1 MIEHKSD
8 PDERTYWL
16 DQPRNVSLIIWGLV
30 MLCVLLFFADA
41 FYQKHPHFELEQ
53 LFGFYGVYGFF
64 VCVALVLVA
73 KWLRTILMRPEDY
86 YDAYEEPHDTLD
98 ASRHSHD

>member
-1 MIEHKSD
+1 MTERL
-8 PDERTYWL
+8 PETDEKAYWL
-16 DQPRNVSLIIWGLV
+16 DQPRNVALIVWGLV
-30 MLCVLLFFADA
+30 TVCVLLFFADA
-41 FYQKHPHFELEQ
+41 LYHKHPHFEAEN

-86 YDAYEEPHDTLD
+86 YDSREAAPDTRDKSHQPHE
-98 ASRHSHD
+98 